1 MNNEAR
7 VREYF
12 DLMFT
17 ALKNTTDEVFTFFYA
32 DVVKK
37 IKPSFRLE
45 TPPKKTQKRT
55 GVARG
60 ISK

>member
-1 MNNEAR
+1 MDNKAR

-17 ALKNTTDEVFTFFYA
+17 ALANTTDEVFTFFYD

-37 IKPSFRLE
+37 IKPSIWQHR
-45 TPPKKTQKRT
+45 
-55 GVARG
+55 
-60 ISK
+60 S